1 MRIDWTEP
9 LSKCLVR
16 HRFGEARREAVS
28 VMRLI
33 GGCSVLAGLVCIAVR
48 IMFPETSEVLSW
60 YRILHTAIVM
70 PAAALLLLFLS
81 VVFPLCVHIT
91 EKGIMFQM
99 GSGGT
104 FVKYDQI
111 DTLSF
116 VESDGLRMFKVSF
129 KTKKGALVTRLA
141 AASPKIREEEVG
153 KFLAD
158 IGQEHRVHLQR

>member
-48 IMFPETSEVLSW
+48 VLFPETSEVLSW
-60 YRILHTAIVM
+60 YRILHTALVM
-70 PAAALLLLFLS
+70 
-81 VVFPLCVHIT
+81 
-91 EKGIMFQM
+91 
-99 GSGGT
+99 
-104 FVKYDQI
+104 
-111 DTLSF
+111 
-116 VESDGLRMFKVSF
+116 
-129 KTKKGALVTRLA
+129 LA
-141 AASPKIREEEVG
+141 AASPKIREEDVG

-158 IGQEHRVHLQR
+158 IGQVHRVHLQR